1 MTSIIVLYSEIYYEP
16 LCEKYSTLLTLN
28 KEPDGELKKYTK
40 NIRITR
46 PSTNEDT
53 INKTYCSYG
62 ISNTLS
68 NNTTNSSINLMTQEQ
83 LDEFTQFILNNN
95 YIINDVVTQIYKN
108 NLYNKNKKVIYAFML
123 NIL

>member
-1 MTSIIVLYSEIYYEP
+1 MTSIIILYSEIYYEP
-16 LCEKYSTLLTLN
+16 LYEKYANILTLN

-46 PSTNEDT
+46 PSTNEAT

-68 NNTTNSSINLMTQEQ
+68 NNSTNYNINLMTQEQ
-83 LDEFTQFILNNN
+83 LDDFTQFILNNN
-95 YIINDVVTQIYKN
+95 YVINDALTQIYKN
-108 NLYNKNKKVIYAFML
+108 MLYNNNKRVIYAFML
-123 NIL
+123 EI

>member
-16 LCEKYSTLLTLN
+16 LCEKYNILLTLN

-40 NIRITR
+40 HIRITR

-68 NNTTNSSINLMTQEQ
+68 NRITNSSINLMTQEQ

-95 YIINDVVTQIYKN
+95 YVINDVVTQHYKN
-108 NLYNKNKKVIYAFML
+108 NLYHNNKKVIYAFML
-123 NIL
+123 NT

>member
-1 MTSIIVLYSEIYYEP
+1 MTSIIILYSEIYYEP
-16 LCEKYSTLLTLN
+16 LYEKYANILTLN

-46 PSTNEDT
+46 PSTNEST

-68 NNTTNSSINLMTQEQ
+68 NNSTNYNINLMTQEQ
-83 LDEFTQFILNNN
+83 LDDFTQFILNNN
-95 YIINDVVTQIYKN
+95 YVINDALTQIYKN
-108 NLYNKNKKVIYAFML
+108 MLYNNNKRVIYAFML
-123 NIL
+123 EI

>member
-1 MTSIIVLYSEIYYEP
+1 MTSIIILYSEIYYEP
-16 LCEKYSTLLTLN
+16 LYEKYANILTLN

-46 PSTNEDT
+46 PSTNEST

-68 NNTTNSSINLMTQEQ
+68 NNSTNSNINWMTQEQ
-83 LDEFTQFILNNN
+83 LDDFTQFILNNN
-95 YIINDVVTQIYKN
+95 YVINDALTQIYKN
-108 NLYNKNKKVIYAFML
+108 MLYNNNKRVIYAFML
-123 NIL
+123 EI

>member
-1 MTSIIVLYSEIYYEP
+1 MTSIIILYSEIYYEP
-16 LCEKYSTLLTLN
+16 LYEKYANILTLN

-68 NNTTNSSINLMTQEQ
+68 NNSTNSNINWMTQEQ
-83 LDEFTQFILNNN
+83 LDDFTQFILNNN
-95 YIINDVVTQIYKN
+95 YVINDALTQIYKN
-108 NLYNKNKKVIYAFML
+108 MLYNNNKRVIYAFML
-123 NIL
+123 EI

>member
-1 MTSIIVLYSEIYYEP
+1 MTSIIILYSEIYYEP
-16 LCEKYSTLLTLN
+16 LYEKYANILTLN

-46 PSTNEDT
+46 PSTNEST

-68 NNTTNSSINLMTQEQ
+68 NNSTNSNINLMTQEQ
-83 LDEFTQFILNNN
+83 LDDFTQFILNNN
-95 YIINDVVTQIYKN
+95 YVINDALTQIYKN
-108 NLYNKNKKVIYAFML
+108 MLYNNNKRVIYAFML
-123 NIL
+123 EI